1 MLFLPVGS
9 MDVFIAGKYERIPF
23 TKNISRFAALAKGKS
38 ATVAA
43 LSASS
48 GAMWAAACIVAG

>member
-9 MDVFIAGKYERIPF
+9 MDVFIAGKYKRISF
-23 TKNISRFAALAKGKS
+23 TKTLAVFAALAKGKS